1 MSTKESGTDKTW
13 EIINYS
19 YLAIGSNIGKR
30 KRNLNKSISYIKS
43 NVGKIY
49 KSSKIYESEPWG
61 FKKQN
66 YFLNQIILV
75 ETKLTPLE
83 LLNKCKEIEKKMGR
97 KINIKWRE
105 RNIDIDILYY
115 NSDIIDEK
123 LLKIPHPHIE
133 KRKFVLIPLNEL
145 DEDYIHP
152 KLMKSN
158 SYLLET
164 CEDKCIVKE
173 YGKL

>member
-30 KRNLNKSISYIKS
+30 KRNLNKSISYNKS
-43 NVGKIY
+43 KVGKIY

-83 LLNKCKEIEKKMGR
+83 LLNKCKEIETKMGR

-158 SYLLET
+158 AYLLET

>member
-1 MSTKESGTDKTW
+1 
-13 EIINYS
+13 
-19 YLAIGSNIGKR
+19 
-30 KRNLNKSISYIKS
+30 
-43 NVGKIY
+43 
-49 KSSKIYESEPWG
+49 
-61 FKKQN
+61 
-66 YFLNQIILV
+66 
-75 ETKLTPLE
+75 
-83 LLNKCKEIEKKMGR
+83 MGR

-133 KRKFVLIPLNEL
+133 KRKFVLLPLNEL

-158 SYLLET
+158 AYLLET